1 MTEPEVAS
9 SDAGNIS
16 TSILRD
22 GDDYVVNGNTWWIS
36 GAADER
42 CTVFIVM
49 GKTDPGPDHRA
60 TPADLRLPSWCFDN
74 VRVPAANLLAGPGD
88 GFVIAQARLGP
99 DRIHHAIARS
109 GWPNAPW
116 R

>member
-1 MTEPEVAS
+1 MLGVEQVPQATAACLFLELVQYGGMSCGPCSPLHCGSPPPAIWPQPSRLLLWRPEQLQGLHVAGSAFAMTEPEVAS

-49 GKTDPGPDHRA
+49 
-60 TPADLRLPSWCFDN
+60 
-74 VRVPAANLLAGPGD
+74 
-88 GFVIAQARLGP
+88 
-99 DRIHHAIARS
+99 
-109 GWPNAPW
+109 
-116 R
+116 

>member
-1 MTEPEVAS
+1 LLWRPEQLQGLHVAGSAFAMTEPEVAS

-60 TPADLRLPSWCFDN
+60 TPADLRLPG
-74 VRVPAANLLAGPGD
+74 PARALRAGVSTTFACPPPTCWP
-88 GFVIAQARLGP
+88 ALGM
-99 DRIHHAIARS
+99 AS
-109 GWPNAPW
+109 
-116 R
+116 